1 MGVVVPRPPDPS
13 ARSVRPREGEGP
25 KVHRRPVP
33 RQSRWPTGPSGRVAW
48 LRSKPEIP
56 SARHC
61 FFVGHDRTG
70 LLHLAGVP
78 AGRSWL
84 SIEDSLTVH
93 QARQIE
99 CSRTNSWP
107 LDGRERAGW
116 ARAFCEGNFAR
127 MTNDTARVVPQTFPP
142 QANDAP
148 GRNNGNGQRTAHA
161 GELVGRQADRRVG
174 LGAGRRWGWT
184 NKNPKRGP
192 AVNTR
197 VPRE

>member
-116 ARAFCEGNFAR
+116 ARAILRGQFCEDDQR
-127 MTNDTARVVPQTFPP
+127 HC
-142 QANDAP
+142 P
-148 GRNNGNGQRTAHA
+148 GRSPDISATSQRRPWSEQRQRTTDGSRRRARRQA
-161 GELVGRQADRRVG
+161 GRQTGRARGGTTLG
-174 LGAGRRWGWT
+174 LDEQ
-184 NKNPKRGP
+184 KSEEGP
-192 AVNTR
+192 GGEYPST
-197 VPRE
+197 